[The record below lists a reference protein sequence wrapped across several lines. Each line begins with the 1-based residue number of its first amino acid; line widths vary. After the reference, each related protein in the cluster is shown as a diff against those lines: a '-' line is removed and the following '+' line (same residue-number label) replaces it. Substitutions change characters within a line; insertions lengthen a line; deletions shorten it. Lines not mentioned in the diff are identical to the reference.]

1 MKSAKKKSLRKQT
14 KTEEKQQDH
23 MIIVK
28 TESEHENGI
37 HMNGDGLDIQIKEE
51 PYSHEISEEHN
62 GDSSGCSDTKPD
74 TVTLTSDIHDE
85 QAHIKE
91 ECDSDHQPEYEF
103 TEAAVKEESEPWIK
117 EEEGDSEEEAVEAE
131 ENEGVCTGR
140 EQEFGKNTI
149 PVFLFVFTQVFVFS
163 LIAAD
168 LKKHIV

>member
-1 MKSAKKKSLRKQT
+1 
-14 KTEEKQQDH
+14 

-37 HMNGDGLDIQIKEE
+37 HMNGVGLDIQIKEE

-91 ECDSDHQPEYEF
+91 ECDHQPEYEF

-131 ENEGVCTGR
+131 ENEEADENEGVCTGKGAGVR
-140 EQEFGKNTI
+140 GGGGT
-149 PVFLFVFTQVFVFS
+149 
-163 LIAAD
+163 
-168 LKKHIV
+168 